1 MSDEDDIY
9 QFAAHAK
16 IALISEEFSRECF
29 DFGRFSASCL
39 GGLVVRHE
47 QKEAVLFFESTK
59 VVLAVLPT
67 GFGNSLVHVCQY
79 LSFAL
84 AKETDECSVGCSPG
98 RLTFLVIVREDSQSC
113 NPL

>member
-1 MSDEDDIY
+1 MSDEDNIY

-29 DFGRFSASCL
+29 DFDRFSASCL
-39 GGLVVRHE
+39 GGLVVRH
-47 QKEAVLFFESTK
+47 
-59 VVLAVLPT
+59 
-67 GFGNSLVHVCQY
+67 SLVHVCQY

-98 RLTFLVIVREDSQSC
+98 RLTFLVIVRDDSQSC